1 MAGEKRSVG
10 FSKQTEAEA
19 RQDMTGIS
27 LGRRMMFMSILVSL
41 TALFLSTW
49 VLYSFFD
56 TAYSEKVNDYLKAFV
71 ERNAR
76 DIDVYLTERQANIRM
91 ITISCGVDDLM
102 RPQSLETRLGSLKT
116 VYPGV
121 FDDIGLIDP
130 KGNQVAYAGPY
141 KLGEANYA
149 DAEWFRQAIQRESYI
164 SNVFLGIR
172 RIPHFIVTSQLIHNE
187 QPWLLRATINF
198 ADFNALVKGIR
209 IGETGAAFVISRD
222 GHFQTQRRSDI
233 AVDPSIISLLA
244 NTPHTDTKPILREH
258 TASNGKAYLLV
269 SAPLKSSDWILVFQQ
284 LKSDALVSLYNA
296 RIAGLAI
303 TIFGAL
309 CIVLTVA
316 YLSTRMLR
324 KLCTAEKTQEVMQKQ
339 MVETGKL
346 AAIGELAAGIAHEIN
361 NPVAIM
367 IESAGW
373 IQDLIKLGDYK
384 KEDGMNEINE
394 SLNEINIQ
402 GRRCKEITHKLL
414 SFARRTDPRVNEVD
428 VVALLQEMIA
438 LTAQK
443 ARFNNITVEKEFE
456 PGLPAIMAS
465 STELQQVILNLM
477 NNAIDAITKEEGRI
491 IVRARRQD
499 ENIVIDVEDSGQ
511 GIAPANL
518 ARIFEPFY
526 TTKPVGKGTGLGLA
540 ICFGVVNKMGG
551 EITVESEVN
560 VGTVFHVSIPISA
573 KDQ

>member
-1 MAGEKRSVG
+1 
-10 FSKQTEAEA
+10 
-19 RQDMTGIS
+19 MTGIS

-56 TAYSEKVNDYLKAFV
+56 SAYSEKVSDYLKAFV

-91 ITISCGVDDLM
+91 VTISSSAEELLQPRSMDVH
-102 RPQSLETRLGSLKT
+102 LENLKA
-116 VYPGV
+116 VYPGI
-121 FDDIGLIDP
+121 FDDIGLIDQQ
-130 KGNQVAYAGPY
+130 GNQVAYAGPY

-149 DAEWFRQAIQRESYI
+149 DAEWFRQAIKKKTFI

-172 RIPHFIVTSQLIHNE
+172 RIPHFIVTSQIMH
-187 QPWLLRATINF
+187 QGKPWLLRATINF

-209 IGETGAAFVISRD
+209 IGETGAAFVINRE

-233 AVDPSIISLLA
+233 AIDPDIIKLLV
-244 NTPHTDTKPILREH
+244 NTPYTGTSPVLREH
-258 TASNGKAYLLV
+258 TASNGKQYLLV
-269 SAPLKSSDWILVFQQ
+269 TAPLKSSNWILVVQQ
-284 LKSDALVSLYNA
+284 LKSDALVTLYNA

-309 CIVLTVA
+309 CIVITVT

-384 KEDGMNEINE
+384 KEEGMKEIND
-394 SLNEINIQ
+394 SLSEINIQ

-428 VVALLQEMIA
+428 VIDLLQEMIS

-465 STELQQVILNLM
+465 STELQQVVLNLI
-477 NNAIDAITKEEGRI
+477 NNAIDAIEKDSGRI
-491 IVRARRQD
+491 VVRAKSQD
-499 ENIVIDVEDSGQ
+499 DHIVIDVEDNGQ

-560 VGTVFHVSIPISA
+560 VGTVFHVSIPIST
-573 KDQ
+573 KEQRNS

>member
-1 MAGEKRSVG
+1 MDGEKSSVG
-10 FSKQTEAEA
+10 FSKQTEAKA
-19 RQDMTGIS
+19 RRDLTGIS

-41 TALFLSTW
+41 AALFISTW
-49 VLYSFFD
+49 IVYSFFD
-56 TAYSEKVNDYLKAFV
+56 TAYSEKVNDYLSVFV

-76 DIDVYLTERQANIRM
+76 DIDTYLTERQANIRM
-91 ITISCGVDDLM
+91 ITATSRM
-102 RPQSLETRLGSLKT
+102 EEMLEPSHLEERLKGLQK

-121 FDDIGLIDP
+121 FDDMGLIDP
-130 KGNQVAYAGPY
+130 DGNQVSYAGPY
-141 KLGEANYA
+141 KLGQVNYA
-149 DAEWFRQAIQRESYI
+149 DAEWFREAIRQKSYS

-172 RIPHFIVTSQLIHNE
+172 RIPHFIVTSKVMYRE

-198 ADFNALVKGIR
+198 GDFNNLVKGIR
-209 IGETGAAFVISRD
+209 IGETGAAFVINRE
-222 GHFQTQRRSDI
+222 GQFQTQRRSDI
-233 AVDPSIISLLA
+233 AVDPGIINLLA
-244 NTPHTDTKPILREH
+244 QTSFNGTKPEVREH
-258 TASNGKAYLLV
+258 TAQNGKTYLLV
-269 SAPLKSSDWILVFQQ
+269 SAPLNSNDWILVLQQ
-284 LKSDALVSLYNA
+284 LKSDALVNLYNA
-296 RIAGLAI
+296 RYAGLAI

-309 CIVLTVA
+309 CIVLTVT

-373 IQDLIKLGDYK
+373 IQDLIKLGDHK
-384 KEDGMNEINE
+384 KTEGMQEIAD
-394 SLNEINIQ
+394 SLNEISLQ

-414 SFARRTDPRVNEVD
+414 SFARRTDPRINEVD

-438 LTAQK
+438 LTSQK
-443 ARFNNITVEKEFE
+443 ARFNNISIEKEFE
-456 PGLPAIMAS
+456 PGLPAIMGS
-465 STELQQVILNLM
+465 STELQQVILNLI
-477 NNAIDAITKEEGRI
+477 NNAIDAIAKDEGRI
-491 IVRARRQD
+491 IVRCKRQD
-499 ENIVIDVEDSGQ
+499 ENIVIDVEDTGQ

-560 VGTVFHVSIPISA
+560 VGTVFHVSIPISG
-573 KDQ
+573 KD